1 VNTRLLNAWF
11 LKILVYFI
19 YGKFEPLNY
28 PIVLNSSMS
37 EDEQLEQ
44 LINQTLDGSLATIPA
59 HLQEIEQ
66 NIQIIQAEHPKEF
79 VYGLIVGAALTTGIT
94 GLVQIKKSMPTAE
107 DQIKIRD
114 MIYKKIPQIR
124 ERIFG

>member
-1 VNTRLLNAWF
+1 MLKSWF
-11 LKILVYFI
+11 LKILF
-19 YGKFEPLNY
+19 YGIIEKFEPLYY
-28 PIVLNSSMS
+28 PVDFKSGMS

-66 NIQIIQAEHPKEF
+66 NKEIIQTENPKEF
-79 VYGLIVGAALTTGIT
+79 VFGLIVGAALTTGIT
-94 GLVQIKKSMPTAE
+94 GIVQIKKSMPTAE

-114 MIYKKIPQIR
+114 MVYKKIPQIR
-124 ERIFG
+124 ERIFN

>member
-1 VNTRLLNAWF
+1 
-11 LKILVYFI
+11 
-19 YGKFEPLNY
+19 
-28 PIVLNSSMS
+28 MS

-66 NIQIIQAEHPKEF
+66 NNQIIQAENPKEF
-79 VYGLIVGAALTTGIT
+79 VFGLIVGAALTTGIT
-94 GLVQIKKSMPTAE
+94 GIVQIKKSMPTAE

-114 MIYKKIPQIR
+114 MVYKKIPQIR

>member
-1 VNTRLLNAWF
+1 
-11 LKILVYFI
+11 
-19 YGKFEPLNY
+19 
-28 PIVLNSSMS
+28 MS

-44 LINQTLDGSLATIPA
+44 LINQTLDGSLATVPA

-66 NIQIIQAEHPKEF
+66 NMHIIKAENPREF

-107 DQIKIRD
+107 DQIKIRELV
-114 MIYKKIPQIR
+114 YKKIPQIR

>member
-1 VNTRLLNAWF
+1 
-11 LKILVYFI
+11 
-19 YGKFEPLNY
+19 
-28 PIVLNSSMS
+28 MS

-44 LINQTLDGSLATIPA
+44 LINQTLDGSLATVPA

-66 NIQIIQAEHPKEF
+66 NTHIIKAENPREF

-107 DQIKIRD
+107 DQIKIRELV
-114 MIYKKIPQIR
+114 YKKIPQIR